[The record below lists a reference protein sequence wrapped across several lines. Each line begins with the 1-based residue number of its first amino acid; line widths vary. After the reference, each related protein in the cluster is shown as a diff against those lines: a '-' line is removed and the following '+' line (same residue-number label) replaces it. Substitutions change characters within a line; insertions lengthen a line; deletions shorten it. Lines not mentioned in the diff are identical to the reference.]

1 MDFIINHMIK
11 IRVLLI
17 LTFLFL
23 TIVIVEAG
31 KTYSYY
37 LVFIIAF
44 TCINLFL
51 TALENKPRAKD
62 MKTFKINMLLR
73 FIHITICLAI
83 GYILTIQTH
92 LFETVWIG
100 LGFIAVVALTGLYID
115 KRDKEN
121 TISD

>member
-1 MDFIINHMIK
+1 MDFIIKHMIK

-44 TCINLFL
+44 TCINLFI
-51 TALENKPRAKD
+51 TALENKPRAKN
-62 MKTFKINMLLR
+62 MKVFKFNMLLR

-100 LGFIAVVALTGLYID
+100 LGFIAVVALTGIYID

>member
-1 MDFIINHMIK
+1 MKYHKGEKKMDFIIKHMIK

-23 TIVIVEAG
+23 TIVIVEAD

-51 TALENKPRAKD
+51 Q
-62 MKTFKINMLLR
+62 
-73 FIHITICLAI
+73 H
-83 GYILTIQTH
+83 
-92 LFETVWIG
+92 
-100 LGFIAVVALTGLYID
+100 
-115 KRDKEN
+115 
-121 TISD
+121 

>member
-1 MDFIINHMIK
+1 MDFIIKHMIK

-17 LTFLFL
+17 LTYLFL
-23 TIVIVEAG
+23 IIVIVEVG
-31 KTYSYY
+31 KVSSYY
-37 LVFIIAF
+37 LVFILSF
-44 TCINLFL
+44 SCITLFL
-51 TALENKPRAKD
+51 TALENKPRAKN
-62 MKTFKINMLLR
+62 MKVFKLNMLLR
-73 FIHITICLAI
+73 FIHITIFLAI

-100 LGFIAVVALTGLYID
+100 LGFIAMVALTGLYID

>member
-1 MDFIINHMIK
+1 MDFIIKHMTK
-11 IRVLLI
+11 IRVLLFLIFLI
-17 LTFLFL
+17 LLV
-23 TIVIVEAG
+23 VIVEVDYAFL
-31 KTYSYY
+31 YY
-37 LVFIIAF
+37 VLIVISF
-44 TCINLFL
+44 TSINLFL

-73 FIHITICLAI
+73 FIHITIFLAI

-100 LGFIAVVALTGLYID
+100 LGFITVVALTGLYID